1 MVFELLAPVAPSDE
15 RSGKEEEEVD
25 VDADDDDEEEGDVNF
40 AIMSAIDG
48 VPAAPRSLSLL
59 LTVRRP
65 AAVAAWAWAA
75 GDEVDWHRT

>member
-1 MVFELLAPVAPSDE
+1 MLFELLAPVAPSDE
-15 RSGKEEEEVD
+15 RSGKEEEVE
-25 VDADDDDEEEGDVNF
+25 VDADDEDEEEGDTNF

-48 VPAAPRSLSLL
+48 VPVAPRSLSLL